1 MVLEAYECWL
11 APPQRIHQQ
20 HARIARDGDEIAP
33 PRRRHGAS
41 WGNGPAGWWLTGWGG
56 DEGGRIHRDQ
66 TLVGAA
72 EQLARPTAQ
81 RLGPGEA
88 DPPGERYHAPLRVH
102 RVQGAVRP
110 EGGLHDPGYHG
121 VDAPAPQ
128 VERQHVLLRG
138 HDEQELGLGAESD
151 HGRDRRQLAEDG
163 VG

>member
-11 APPQRIHQQ
+11 APPQRVQRQQ
-20 HARIARDGDEIAP
+20 ARIARDGDEIAP
-33 PRRRHGAS
+33 PRRRHVAS
-41 WGNGPAGWWLTGWGG
+41 CGNGPAGWWLIGCGG
-56 DEGGRIHRDQ
+56 DERGRIHRDQ

-72 EQLARPTAQ
+72 EQLAWHTAQ

-88 DPPGERYHAPLRVH
+88 DAPGERYHAPLRVH

-128 VERQHVLLRG
+128 VERQYVLLRG
-138 HDEQELGLGAESD
+138 HDEQELGLGVEPD
-151 HGRDRRQLAEDG
+151 NEIGRASCRER
-163 VG
+163 V